1 MPTCEKCDT
10 QIPIKYVLG
19 VAKDDMYI
27 QCYHQ
32 GWYCPKHSPT
42 NNCED
47 RFCPC
52 CNA

>member
-10 QIPIKYVLG
+10 QIPIKYILG

-42 NNCED
+42 CNCED
-47 RFCPC
+47 RDCPC